1 MSSSALR
8 EMELMD
14 NMQTIY
20 KIMLETNPDNEKVQ
34 KELGKL
40 TNNKDTHLR
49 QIIDLWHGRKLHT
62 YTELDIKQS
71 CSAYYANEVENAV
84 INDLQGRNTNKII
97 G

>member
-40 TNNKDTHLR
+40 TNNKDTHMSSWLS
-49 QIIDLWHGRKLHT
+49 QTKI
-62 YTELDIKQS
+62 
-71 CSAYYANEVENAV
+71 
-84 INDLQGRNTNKII
+84 QGPAI
-97 G
+97 